1 MNSRRFK
8 ARAAYPIGKDRV
20 RGLAALRDFVPPE
33 DRLGSPPEV
42 AVSALMSALA
52 DSGRAIGA
60 AWVRVVSLPDSPAAI
75 NLLRL
80 DARGADDLAP
90 LFGLLGNELGE
101 L

>member
-1 MNSRRFK
+1 
-8 ARAAYPIGKDRV
+8 
-20 RGLAALRDFVPPE
+20 
-33 DRLGSPPEV
+33 
-42 AVSALMSALA
+42 MSALA

-90 LFGLLGNELGE
+90 PFGLLGNEPGE